1 MSLFGKKNAEP
12 KFEYDPNRHKAVL
25 KCAYV
30 TVNRLRDLKIP
41 RLGNFKKLCW
51 YVVGGILTHLWKCM
65 ILVPSQ
71 RSINSIWRELSVLE
85 GLSHDIMEELKYLWL
100 CAYFKSFTVME
111 IVKNFRIKDN
121 DMQLRN
127 VLIEVGTPV
136 NYKMIFSLL
145 INTKS
150 RQEKTFLLIRS

>member
-1 MSLFGKKNAEP
+1 
-12 KFEYDPNRHKAVL
+12 
-25 KCAYV
+25 
-30 TVNRLRDLKIP
+30 
-41 RLGNFKKLCW
+41 
-51 YVVGGILTHLWKCM
+51 
-65 ILVPSQ
+65 
-71 RSINSIWRELSVLE
+71 
-85 GLSHDIMEELKYLWL
+85 ME
-100 CAYFKSFTVME
+100 T
-111 IVKNFRIKDN
+111 VKNFRIKDN